1 MGHQSSA
8 NTAAEKRQDGAMR
21 DMLGMR
27 PKKEIGQPFKLGHYR
42 HAIGFDLGPKQYN
55 LEAF

>member
-1 MGHQSSA
+1 
-8 NTAAEKRQDGAMR
+8 MR